1 MQQAK
6 HAEQM
11 VNRFREMVEDA
22 GDSLSVNHY
31 NELKLIIEAGLDK
44 SRRDRAIDLILKELV
59 RLKNRPVGAREL
71 KRAKQQLTGPLARR
85 GFGFHGLRVR
95 RARSRQK

>member
-11 VNRFREMVEDA
+11 VNRFRELVEDA

-31 NELKLIIEAGLDK
+31 NELKLIIEAGLDT
-44 SRRDRAIDLILKELV
+44 AILENMARV
-59 RLKNRPVGAREL
+59 SERLTV
-71 KRAKQQLTGPLARR
+71 LAHDIQHNAE
-85 GFGFHGLRVR
+85 FFE
-95 RARSRQK
+95 

>member
-11 VNRFREMVEDA
+11 VNRFRELVEDA

-31 NELKLIIEAGLDK
+31 NELKLIIEAGLDT
-44 SRRDRAIDLILKELV
+44 ALLENL
-59 RLKNRPVGAREL
+59 ARVSE
-71 KRAKQQLTGPLARR
+71 RLTGLAHDIQHNAE
-85 GFGFHGLRVR
+85 FFE
-95 RARSRQK
+95 

>member
-11 VNRFREMVEDA
+11 VNRFRELVEDA

-31 NELKLIIEAGLDK
+31 NELKLIIEAGLDT
-44 SRRDRAIDLILKELV
+44 AILENMARISE
-59 RLKNRPVGAREL
+59 RLTL
-71 KRAKQQLTGPLARR
+71 LAQDIQHDAD
-85 GFGFHGLRVR
+85 FFE
-95 RARSRQK
+95 

>member
-11 VNRFREMVEDA
+11 VNRFRELVEDA

-31 NELKLIIEAGLDK
+31 NELKLIIEAGLDT
-44 SRRDRAIDLILKELV
+44 ALLE
-59 RLKNRPVGAREL
+59 NMARVSE
-71 KRAKQQLTGPLARR
+71 RLTGLAHDIQHDAE
-85 GFGFHGLRVR
+85 FFE
-95 RARSRQK
+95 

>member
-11 VNRFREMVEDA
+11 VNRFRELVEDA

-31 NELKLIIEAGLDK
+31 NELKLIIEAGLDT
-44 SRRDRAIDLILKELV
+44 AILENMARV
-59 RLKNRPVGAREL
+59 SERLTL
-71 KRAKQQLTGPLARR
+71 LAQDIQHDAD
-85 GFGFHGLRVR
+85 FFE
-95 RARSRQK
+95 